1 MELEDFDQEF
11 DRETDQTLAAALS
24 GIRAPFSLKASVMR
38 RVHLPPPTRWPEFLD
53 AVACMSVFSFAACF
67 AFFLIRK

>member
-1 MELEDFDQEF
+1 VQFEEF
-11 DRETDQTLAAALS
+11 DEEFDPETDEILAAALA

-53 AVACMSVFSFAACF
+53 AVACMSVFAFAACF